1 MSSLMRPQIVGGIR
15 EPNRKTVVPFPF
27 AVSYAR
33 YRAHNFDV
41 SSQHPKTDDVFKSP
55 RD

>member
-1 MSSLMRPQIVGGIR
+1 MRPQIVGGIR
-15 EPNRKTVVPFPF
+15 EPNRKTVVPFPV
-27 AVSYAR
+27 AVSYVR